1 MRKRIYV
8 AGPLSSDPLVNTAY
22 AIKAGQELI
31 EAGFAPYVPH
41 LTQYWEALYYPGVNS
56 WETWLEIDLPWV
68 SKADAVLRLP
78 GESPGAD
85 REVALAYGLDIPVF
99 HDIQHLVLWFA
110 SSEAKE
116 PENSIPA
123 KSENQTYCGCPSG
136 NFRADREGC
145 GEPSYSFPTPA
156 IYSLPKSLKNIIITI
171 VETFASKNADYAAD
185 ADGWRSNFDDIARQ
199 CGISATEAAN
209 TLIAVK
215 QARLRAL
222 SSNGRAPA
230 NEAIEDTL
238 LDRAVYAVIALA
250 LYQEDNK

>member
-8 AGPLSSDPLVNTAY
+8 AGPLSSDPLVNTAH

-85 REVALAYGLDIPVF
+85 REVALAYRLDIPVF

-116 PENSIPA
+116 PEISISA
-123 KSENQTYCGCPSG
+123 KSEFQ
-136 NFRADREGC
+136 EGL
-145 GEPSYSFPTPA
+145 PTSVGKVLA
-156 IYSLPKSLKNIIITI
+156 NITA
-171 VETFASKNADYAAD
+171 TFTKKNADYAAD

-199 CGISATEAAN
+199 CSISATEAAN

-238 LDRAVYAVIALA
+238 LDRAVYAVLALA
-250 LYQEDNK
+250 LYQEDNT